1 MKKIRTPHILLV
13 LILAISLHSCVPQK
27 QVTSSKKELTS
38 INTTLAQNN
47 STLKDLE
54 DLRNK
59 KQNQN
64 EIDDT
69 TNARFKKFI
78 DKTKTEIDTLI
89 KNNTVLIGETV
100 VDKGDWERLRTAL
113 SFSRSS
119 SKRINDKI
127 LFLNDLI
134 NRNMVVKLDQD
145 VLFEPGKYSVSP
157 PIVETI
163 GKLFEP
169 AAKEIDLFTKKYPD
183 FPLSLVITAKGYAD
197 ATTISEG
204 SSLYRDLKERLSL
217 STKEPDGKELN
228 KELSRA
234 RAEAV
239 KTLFQNFASTR
250 AENQIFLTKV
260 LYLYE
265 GKGENFPDPKVTDY
279 KTNDPR
285 RRVVLLFWSV
295 FPD

>member
-1 MKKIRTPHILLV
+1 MHKVRIPFVLYV
-13 LILAISLHSCVPQK
+13 LILASTLYACVPQK
-27 QVTSSKKELTS
+27 QVTSSKKELTT
-38 INTTLAQNN
+38 INTTLGQNN
-47 STLKDLE
+47 NTLQELE
-54 DLRNK
+54 KLRNK

-78 DKTKTEIDTLI
+78 DKTKKEIDALI

-100 VDKGDWERLRTAL
+100 VEKDDWERLKKAL

-119 SKRINDKI
+119 SKKINDKI
-127 LFLNDLI
+127 LFLNDLM
-134 NRNMVVKLDQD
+134 NRNMVVRLDQD
-145 VLFEPGKYSVSP
+145 VLFEPGKYSISP
-157 PIVETI
+157 SLVETI

-169 AAKEIDLFTKKYPD
+169 AAKEIELFTNKYPD
-183 FPLSLVITAKGYAD
+183 IPLSLVITAKGYAD

-204 SSLYRDLKERLSL
+204 SSLYRDLKKRLSL

-239 KTLFQNFASTR
+239 KTLFQNFAFTR
-250 AENQIFLTKV
+250 ANNQIFLTKV

-265 GKGENFPDPKVTDY
+265 GKGENFPDPKVNDY